1 MTVKV
6 AICFF
11 GITRGVSTT
20 YRNIE
25 ANIYSSIAALNFEH
39 KVFAHFF
46 EQTRVEN
53 NRSGEKGTIDP
64 NDAYLLSPDDIYF
77 EPPELFLADSTY
89 KNVIKFGDFWEDE
102 NKSIKNLYHQLY
114 SMASVTDKCLKWQ
127 PDIVLFLRP
136 DLHYHDDFR
145 TIIEQASK
153 RIHKNSLAL
162 PNWQHCGG
170 YNDRFAVVT
179 GEEAIVAYGKRFN
192 KMLKFC
198 EETNSPIHSERLV
211 KYSTSAF
218 DVSFIPLR
226 ASRVRSD
233 GSEVEELF
241 LHYKTML
248 FSRWLENVSS
258 VSQHYRRKIV
268 WLYQKLRFGDP
279 YKGLD

>member
-102 NKSIKNLYHQLY
+102 N
-114 SMASVTDKCLKWQ
+114 
-127 PDIVLFLRP
+127 
-136 DLHYHDDFR
+136 
-145 TIIEQASK
+145 
-153 RIHKNSLAL
+153 
-162 PNWQHCGG
+162 
-170 YNDRFAVVT
+170 
-179 GEEAIVAYGKRFN
+179 
-192 KMLKFC
+192 
-198 EETNSPIHSERLV
+198 
-211 KYSTSAF
+211 
-218 DVSFIPLR
+218 
-226 ASRVRSD
+226 
-233 GSEVEELF
+233 
-241 LHYKTML
+241 
-248 FSRWLENVSS
+248 
-258 VSQHYRRKIV
+258 
-268 WLYQKLRFGDP
+268 
-279 YKGLD
+279 